1 METIAENMLTMRSFN
16 ILFAVVIAIGVVY
29 NSARISLSEQ
39 SRDLGYDESDWIYA
53 NEKYQRCC
61 WEKSVL
67 FTLVAIPLGWLIGY
81 GLAALM
87 ILGLDTENYRIPL
100 VVSRTTFAFAA
111 LVVIIATFL
120 SSLVVQRRISQL
132 DLVSVLKTR
141 E

>member
-1 METIAENMLTMRSFN
+1 METVAENMLTMRSFN
-16 ILFAVVIAIGVVY
+16 IMFAVVIAIGVVY

-39 SRDLGYDESDWIYA
+39 SRDLATMRVIGFTRKEVSTVLLGEI
-53 NEKYQRCC
+53 
-61 WEKSVL
+61 VL
-67 FTLVAIPLGWLIGY
+67 FTLVAIPLGWLFGY
-81 GLAALM
+81 GLAGLM

-111 LVVIIATFL
+111 LVVIVATFL
-120 SSLVVQRRISQL
+120 SSLVVQRRISTL